1 MKKKA
6 FVLAFLLATGSA
18 SAAPGLLTP
27 GRTAAL
33 NVFPNLGSSILLTP
47 LRSARTVRAARAD
60 RFADAVASNN
70 GAMALANADAGGLP
84 GLEALRER
92 AANRA
97 DRPALLSDI
106 GKGDGNSSFDFDSS
120 TKTNSDGSLSRTYTT
135 AFERETDGSRTT
147 KVLFDEADAS
157 RTVDAKSKSK
167 LDTSFTLNGEREPVA
182 APGRALKIGKVEM
195 AVNYNRDASRST
207 KIDGTAS
214 SDRETSTSRKTDYSG
229 KFDSSRPFD
238 GKAFDVTYR
247 SELTPPNGETVVR
260 SSDSAANTPAAARPQ
275 LSERVKDNAAQ
286 RQENRQARRDERQG
300 LAGEQLR
307 ETAQKN
313 AEQRQANREERL
325 QNGQQALSSDQ
336 LREQAQANAEQ
347 RQKNREDRQNER
359 QGLAGE
365 QLRETAQK
373 NAEQR
378 QANREERLQNG
389 QQALSSD
396 QLREQAQA
404 NAEQRQKNREDRQS
418 ERQGLALEQLK
429 ETAEKNAA
437 ERKENRENRREDRV
451 QLASADQL
459 RERAQDNA
467 AQRQENRQDRREER
481 QDLAG
486 QQLIET
492 AQKNAAERQ
501 QNRADRREERMN
513 NN

>member
-18 SAAPGLLTP
+18 SAAPGLLAP

-33 NVFPNLGSSILLTP
+33 NVFPNLGSSLLLTP
-47 LRSARTVRAARAD
+47 LRSARAVRAERAD

-70 GAMALANADAGGLP
+70 GAMALASADASSLP

-97 DRPALLSDI
+97 DRPSLLSDV

-135 AFERETDGSRTT
+135 AFERKTDGSRTT
-147 KVLFDEADAS
+147 KVLFDDADAS
-157 RTVDAKSKSK
+157 RTVDAKSDTK
-167 LDTSFTLNGEREPVA
+167 LATSFTLNGEREPVA
-182 APGRALKIGKVEM
+182 APGRALRVGKVEM
-195 AVNYNRDASRST
+195 AVDYNRDASRNT
-207 KIDGTAS
+207 KVEGTAA
-214 SDRETSTSRKTDYSG
+214 SDKETKTSAKTDYSG
-229 KFDSSRPFD
+229 KFDSTRPFD

-247 SELTPPNGETVVR
+247 RELTPANGETVVR
-260 SSDSAANTPAAARPQ
+260 SSDSTAQTPAAARPQ
-275 LSERVKDNAAQ
+275 LSDMAKDNAAQ

-300 LAGEQLR
+300 LAGEQLK

-313 AEQRQANREERL
+313 AAERQANREERRA
-325 QNGQQALSSDQ
+325 NGQQMLTSDQ

-347 RQKNREDRQNER
+347 RQQNRQDRRDER

-365 QLRETAQK
+365 QLKETAQK
-373 NAEQR
+373 NAAER
-378 QANREERLQNG
+378 QANREERRANG
-389 QQALSSD
+389 QQMLTSD

-404 NAEQRQKNREDRQS
+404 NAEQRQQNRQDRRD
-418 ERQGLALEQLK
+418 ERQGLAGEQLK
-429 ETAEKNAA
+429 ETAQKNAA
-437 ERKENRENRREDRV
+437 ARKENRDNRREDRV
-451 QLASADQL
+451 ELASADQL

-486 QQLIET
+486 EQLRET
-492 AQKNAAERQ
+492 AQKNAEERQ
-501 QNRADRREERMN
+501 QNRANRREERMN